1 MREIEKSSVFKK
13 DFKRIYANP
22 IHRKDIDRLLLTAI
36 DLLLIDADLPKRLRD
51 HGLIGDWHGHR
62 ECHIKPDV
70 LLIYKKP
77 DLKILRLARLGSHS
91 DLFI

>member
-1 MREIEKSSVFKK
+1 MRMIERSSVFKK

-22 IHRKDIDRLLLTAI
+22 KHKNNIEHLLLRAI
-36 DLLLIDADLPKRLRD
+36 ELLVLDKILPVHLRD
-51 HGLIGDWHGHR
+51 HDLIGNWHGHR

-77 DLKILRLARLGSHS
+77 DEQILRLARLGSHS
-91 DLFI
+91 DLFG

>member
-1 MREIEKSSVFKK
+1 MREIEKSSAFKK
-13 DFKRIYANP
+13 DFKRIHANP
-22 IHRKDIDRLLLTAI
+22 RHRKDIDHLLLTAI
-36 DLLLIDADLPKRLRD
+36 DLLLIDSDLPKRFRD
-51 HGLIGDWHGHR
+51 HGLIGNLYGHR

-77 DLKILRLARLGSHS
+77 NPRILRLARLGSHS

>member
-51 HGLIGDWHGHR
+51 HGLIGA
-62 ECHIKPDV
+62 C
-70 LLIYKKP
+70 KKFCVNAVCVNY
-77 DLKILRLARLGSHS
+77 LSGGTLSLNSIINRFNAA
-91 DLFI
+91 FQF